1 MSTTPQGR
9 NAHTVRQFDT
19 ELDELRA
26 LVFKMGTLVG
36 QQIKDALEGLLDDK
50 VALAKM
56 VQRREDWVDAMEV
69 EADDRIVDLLVKRQP
84 VGPDLR
90 TILSLGKSVRDLE
103 RMGDEA
109 ERIARA
115 ALEAHER
122 SPGFKPSSELLRD
135 VQPMGELALE
145 LVEGSLRAL
154 TQLDVEEAIA
164 EAIAVTRRDDELDG
178 NFRSALRRLATF
190 IMEDSRTVGNVIST
204 TFVLKSLERIG
215 DHATNIAEHVI
226 YLIRGKDV
234 RHLGSS
240 DEIEKALNV
249 TDS

>member
-1 MSTTPQGR
+1 MSTGSGR
-9 NAHTVRQFDT
+9 AGHTVRQFDT
-19 ELDELRA
+19 ELEELRG
-26 LVFKMGTLVG
+26 LVLKMGKLVA
-36 QQIKDALEGLLDDK
+36 QQIRDAVEGLLRDK

-69 EADDRIVDLLVKRQP
+69 EADDRSVELLVKRQP

-90 TILSLGKSVRDLE
+90 AILSLGKSVRDLE

-115 ALEAHER
+115 ALDAHER

-135 VQPMGELALE
+135 VETMGALAIE
-145 LVEGSLRAL
+145 LVQGSLRAL
-154 TQLDVEEAIA
+154 TQLDLEEAL
-164 EAIAVTRRDDELDG
+164 AVTRRDDELDG
-178 NFRSALRRLATF
+178 DFRSALRRLATF
-190 IMEDSRTVGNVIST
+190 IMEDSRTVGNVIGST
-204 TFVLKSLERIG
+204 LVLKSLERIG

-240 DEIEKALNV
+240 DDIERALGGG
-249 TDS
+249 DP

>member
-1 MSTTPQGR
+1 MTTPQGR
-9 NAHTVRQFDT
+9 TAHTVRQFDT
-19 ELDELRA
+19 ELEELRG
-26 LVFKMGTLVG
+26 LVLKMGQLVV
-36 QQIKDALEGLLDDK
+36 QQIKDALDGLLLDK
-50 VALAKM
+50 IAVAKM

-69 EADDRIVDLLVKRQP
+69 EADDRIVDMLVRRQP

-90 TILSLGKSVRDLE
+90 AILSLGKSVRDLE

-122 SPGFKPSSELLRD
+122 YPGFKPSQELLRD
-135 VQPMGELALE
+135 VDPMGQLAIGM
-145 LVEGSLRAL
+145 VEGSLRAL
-154 TQLDVEEAIA
+154 TRLDLDEALT
-164 EAIAVTRRDDELDG
+164 VTRRDEELDG
-178 NFRSALRRLATF
+178 NFRAGLRRLATF
-190 IMEDSRTVGNVIST
+190 IMEDSRTVGNVISS

-240 DEIEKALNV
+240 EEIEKALNA
-249 TDS
+249 SEA

>member
-1 MSTTPQGR
+1 MTAQGR
-9 NAHTVRQFDT
+9 SGHTVRQFDT
-19 ELDELRA
+19 ELEELRG
-26 LVFKMGTLVG
+26 LVLKMGKLVT
-36 QQIKDALEGLLDDK
+36 QQIRDALEGLLEDK

-90 TILSLGKSVRDLE
+90 AILSLGKSVRDLE

-115 ALEAHER
+115 ALDAHER
-122 SPGFKPSSELLRD
+122 NPGFKPSSELLRD
-135 VQPMGELALE
+135 VETMGALAIE
-145 LVEGSLRAL
+145 LVQGTLRAL
-154 TQLDVEEAIA
+154 TQLDVDEAL
-164 EAIAVTRRDDELDG
+164 AVTRRDDELDG

-190 IMEDSRTVGNVIST
+190 IMEDSRTVGNVISS

-240 DEIEKALNV
+240 DEIEKALNAKGP
-249 TDS
+249 

>member
-1 MSTTPQGR
+1 MG
-9 NAHTVRQFDT
+9 NLVCRQIRDAVDGLT
-19 ELDELRA
+19 E
-26 LVFKMGTLVG
+26 
-36 QQIKDALEGLLDDK
+36 DK
-50 VALAKM
+50 PSLAKM

-90 TILSLGKSVRDLE
+90 AILSLGKSVRDLE

-109 ERIARA
+109 DRIARA
-115 ALEAHER
+115 ASDAHER
-122 SPGFKPSSELLRD
+122 SPGFMSSHELLRD
-135 VQPMGELALE
+135 VRPMGELALS

-154 TQLDVEEAIA
+154 TQLDLEEAV
-164 EAIAVTRRDDELDG
+164 AVTRRDDELDG
-178 NFRSALRRLATF
+178 DFRAALRRLATF
-190 IMEDSRTVGNVIST
+190 MMEDSRTVGNVIGT

-240 DEIEKALNV
+240 EEIEKALSSA
-249 TDS
+249 DR

>member
-1 MSTTPQGR
+1 MTIPQSRTG
-9 NAHTVRQFDT
+9 HTVRQFDT
-19 ELDELRA
+19 ELEELRG
-26 LVFKMGTLVG
+26 LVLKMGKLVL
-36 QQIKDALEGLLDDK
+36 QQIRDALDGLIGDK

-56 VQRREDWVDAMEV
+56 VQRREDWVDAMEI
-69 EADDRIVDLLVKRQP
+69 EADDRIIDLLVKRQP

-122 SPGFKPSSELLRD
+122 NPGFKPSSELLRD
-135 VQPMGELALE
+135 VEPMGQLAIE
-145 LVEGSLRAL
+145 LVEGTLRAL
-154 TQLDVEEAIA
+154 TQLDVDEAL
-164 EAIAVTRRDDELDG
+164 AVTRRDNELDD

-190 IMEDSRTVGNVIST
+190 IMEDSRTVGNVIGS

-240 DEIEKALNV
+240 EEIERALNAA
-249 TDS
+249 DS

>member
-1 MSTTPQGR
+1 MTTPQGR
-9 NAHTVRQFDT
+9 TAHTFRQFDT
-19 ELDELRA
+19 ELEELRG
-26 LVFKMGTLVG
+26 LVLKMGQLVV
-36 QQIKDALEGLLDDK
+36 QQIKDALDGLLLDK
-50 VALAKM
+50 IAVAKM

-69 EADDRIVDLLVKRQP
+69 EADDRIVDLLVRRQP

-90 TILSLGKSVRDLE
+90 AILSLGKSVRDLE

-122 SPGFKPSSELLRD
+122 YPGFKPSQELLRD
-135 VQPMGELALE
+135 VDPMGQLAIGM
-145 LVEGSLRAL
+145 VEGSLRAL
-154 TQLDVEEAIA
+154 TQLDLEEAL
-164 EAIAVTRRDDELDG
+164 AVTRRDEELDG
-178 NFRSALRRLATF
+178 NFRAGLRRLATF
-190 IMEDSRTVGNVIST
+190 IMEDSRTVGNVISS

-240 DEIEKALNV
+240 EEIEKALNA
-249 TDS
+249 SEA